1 MEFIHAIELCNFYP
15 CHNIG
20 IDGRLRSPNFMAL
33 ADPEG
38 IGRSQ
43 KRIDSHPIDDLKN
56 GKAQLGAV
64 TPRLVA
70 VGIEAALLRND
81 IKIIDGYGRE
91 ILYSEQGRAEKI
103 KRADIELEFEH
114 YRRQHYPEKIS
125 RLTCIY
131 LAEKTDAGKNLIHS
145 MLGPEVEILEVKSSF
160 CLGITKAD
168 VSWYDQYALN
178 PKQEYIENYWS
189 GIQFSEREAWE
200 YLFDGCIE
208 IEDEILLRVLND
220 GASL

>member
-1 MEFIHAIELCNFYP
+1 MEFIHAIDLCNFYP

-20 IDGRLRSPNFMAL
+20 IDGRLRSPNLMAL
-33 ADPEG
+33 ADPDG
-38 IGRSQ
+38 IGLSQ
-43 KRIDSHPIDDLKN
+43 KRIDAHPIDELRY

-70 VGIEAALLRND
+70 VGIEAALLRSD

-91 ILYSEQGRAEKI
+91 TLYSEEGRAEKI

-114 YRRQHYPEKIS
+114 YRRQHYPEKVS

-131 LAEKTDAGKNLIHS
+131 LAERTVSGVNLIHS
-145 MLGPEVEILEVKSSF
+145 MLGPEVEILDVKISV

-168 VSWYDQYALN
+168 VSWYDEYVLN

-189 GIQFSEREAWE
+189 GMQFSEKESWE

-208 IEDEILLRVLND
+208 VEDKSLLTVLDD

>member
-1 MEFIHAIELCNFYP
+1 
-15 CHNIG
+15 
-20 IDGRLRSPNFMAL
+20 MAL
-33 ADPEG
+33 ADPDG

-43 KRIDSHPIDDLKN
+43 KKIDSHPIDDLRN

-91 ILYSEQGRAEKI
+91 ILYSEEGRAEKI

-114 YRRQHYPEKIS
+114 YRRQHYPEKVS

-131 LAEKTDAGKNLIHS
+131 LAERTEAGVNLIHS
-145 MLGPEVEILEVKSSF
+145 MLGPEVEILDVKSSF
-160 CLGITKAD
+160 CLDITKAD
-168 VSWYDQYALN
+168 VSWYDRYALN

-189 GIQFSEREAWE
+189 GTQFSEREAWE

-208 IEDEILLRVLND
+208 IEDESLLMVLNN